1 MGGRGFGLF
10 EKTALPVPPM
20 THALPARFDPVH
32 VRAGGVTLSRG
43 GRTLVKDLAFAA
55 APGDALVITGPNG
68 SGKTTLLR
76 AIAGFIRPDG
86 GDIAVAPGENTQIAY
101 LGHSEGLKPNETVQ
115 DALDFWAGLQGV
127 PAEAVEPVMRRM
139 AVAHLAK
146 RLCGTLSAGQRRRTA
161 IARLALSNAGLWIL
175 DEPTAPLDA
184 RSRERLGDL
193 IADYRAA
200 GGVVIAT
207 THADLYWP
215 DETRLD
221 LTEASANART
231 PKEVTA

>member
-1 MGGRGFGLF
+1 MSN
-10 EKTALPVPPM
+10 
-20 THALPARFDPVH
+20 ALPARFDPVH

-43 GRTLVKDLAFAA
+43 GRTLAKDLAFAA
-55 APGDALVITGPNG
+55 SPGEALVITGPNG

-76 AIAGFIRPDG
+76 AIAGFIRPDRG
-86 GDIAVAPGENTQIAY
+86 EIAVQSGENTQIAY
-101 LGHSEGLKPNETVQ
+101 LGHADGLKPNESVA
-115 DALDFWAGLQGV
+115 DALAFWAGLHGA
-127 PAEAVEPVMRRM
+127 PTDALEPVMRRM

-184 RSRERLGDL
+184 RSRARLADL

-207 THADLYWP
+207 THADLDWP

-221 LTEASANART
+221 LTEASAHAR
-231 PKEVTA
+231 ALA

>member
-1 MGGRGFGLF
+1 
-10 EKTALPVPPM
+10 M
-20 THALPARFDPVH
+20 TDALPARFDPVH

-86 GDIAVAPGENTQIAY
+86 GEIIVAPGENTQIAY
-101 LGHSEGLKPNETVQ
+101 LGHADGLKPNERVL
-115 DALDFWAGLQGV
+115 DALGFWAGLQGA

-146 RLCGTLSAGQRRRTA
+146 RPAERCRRA
-161 IARLALSNAGLWIL
+161 SGGGPRLRAWRCPMPGFGFWMNRPRRWT
-175 DEPTAPLDA
+175 P
-184 RSRERLGDL
+184 
-193 IADYRAA
+193 AA
-200 GGVVIAT
+200 GRA
-207 THADLYWP
+207 WP
-215 DETRLD
+215 I
-221 LTEASANART
+221 
-231 PKEVTA
+231 